1 MTTFS
6 NLPNSPD
13 TNSLQKV
20 VRYFD
25 NYYTKPID
33 LDVQNIDLLKGF
45 FESKGFDSVAAENIS
60 YVILKTAK
68 ESNYKPQEIV
78 DSLRNYDPLQ
88 LNEFLL
94 SVMNYNRVKTSSL
107 GVIYKVN
114 PISQV
119 HRNIRA

>member
-1 MTTFS
+1 MTTYS
-6 NLPNSPD
+6 NLPNNAD

-33 LDVQNIDLLKGF
+33 LDVESIDMLKGF
-45 FESKGFDSVAAENIS
+45 FESKGFDSAAAENVS

-78 DSLRNYDPLQ
+78 DSLRNYEPLQ

-94 SVMNYNRVKTSSL
+94 SIMNYNRVKTSSL

-114 PISQV
+114 PINQV

>member
-1 MTTFS
+1 MATYS
-6 NLPNSPD
+6 NLPNNPD
-13 TNSLQKV
+13 ANSLQKV

-25 NYYTKPID
+25 NYYIKPID
-33 LDVQNIDLLKGF
+33 LEVESIDMLKGF
-45 FESKGFDSVAAENIS
+45 FESKGFDSSAAENIS

-78 DSLRNYDPLQ
+78 DSLKNYTPLQ

-94 SVMNYNRVKTSSL
+94 SIMNYNRVKTSSL

-114 PISQV
+114 PIDQV

>member
-114 PISQV
+114 PINQV

>member
-1 MTTFS
+1 MTTYS
-6 NLPNSPD
+6 NLPNSVD
-13 TNSLQKV
+13 SNSLQKV

-25 NYYTKPID
+25 NYYVRPID
-33 LDVQNIDLLKGF
+33 LEVESIDILKGF
-45 FESKGFDSVAAENIS
+45 FESKGFNSVAAENVS

-68 ESNYKPQEIV
+68 ESNYNPQDII
-78 DSLRNYDPLQ
+78 DSLRNYEPLQ

-107 GVIYKVN
+107 GVIYKSNPVN
-114 PISQV
+114 QV

>member
-33 LDVQNIDLLKGF
+33 LDVEHIDLLKGF
-45 FESKGFDSVAAENIS
+45 FESKGFESVAAENIS

-107 GVIYKVN
+107 GVIYKAN
-114 PISQV
+114 PINQV

>member
-114 PISQV
+114 TISQV

>member
-1 MTTFS
+1 MTTYS
-6 NLPNSPD
+6 NLPNSED
-13 TNSLQKV
+13 KNSLQKV

-25 NYYTKPID
+25 NYYVRPID
-33 LDVQNIDLLKGF
+33 LEVENVDMLKGF
-45 FESKGFDSVAAENIS
+45 FESKGFDPSAAENIT

-68 ESNYKPQEIV
+68 ESNYKPQEII

-114 PISQV
+114 PINQV